1 MIKSEK
7 EVESLKQN
15 WLEDPCWDIEDTE
28 GFEEYS
34 KELLKFRLKQ
44 EKTWEEK
51 IKQEEL
57 ELYEEAEKIGFKE
70 LYVMLKEHEKLLN
83 RHFKA
88 IELLSNG
95 NNHGALRVLQG
106 YED

>member
-28 GFEEYS
+28 GFEKHK
-34 KELLKFRLKQ
+34 KELLEFRLKQ
-44 EKTWEEK
+44 ERIWEEK
-51 IKQEEL
+51 RKQHEEL
-57 ELYEEAEKIGFKE
+57 ELEEAEKKGLKG
-70 LYVMLKEHEKLLN
+70 LYTMLKEHEKLLN

-88 IELLSNG
+88 IELLANG
-95 NNHGALRVLQG
+95 NNHEALKVLQG